1 METGGREPV
10 TPSVALDGKEWLL
23 SAEDGAFSMLSMHGP
38 PSSCFSLSESKR
50 IATLFLRRQML
61 AVPAP
66 AQPADDLYWLDCAPN
81 SDIKLI
87 PIDKSNLGGAATPG
101 VLLCWGDGG
110 CAALMALGDAA
121 GCAHLGVVV
130 LPASPSME
138 ACLSKL
144 AATCEPFGLQQRV
157 LWRGILGA
165 AVKPDDARFLVAI
178 VSPSG
183 AVCPGFELGPF
194 SLNFDFADLN
204 AQHPVRICIASNNI
218 ADWVR
223 NGVGTL
229 HRSLAEFLAARGNDV
244 TVFYTGH
251 HANAADQQRITEEYR
266 ALNIRVATLE
276 RGTYGRERTPDVE
289 RSVEVYQWLKERDG
303 EFDVIVFSECQAH
316 GFHSLAAKKAGIAFA
331 RTLLAVGPHGSLR
344 WCREGMQS
352 PLTGV
357 QDLALNAAEEHMAE
371 WADVVMSPTQHML
384 GWIQSSGWRVATRHF
399 VHQTVLPV
407 DAPRLAQFAEAG
419 VLWPAGDRHDAAI
432 REIVFFGRLETRKG
446 LRLFVNAVSLLQ
458 LQSKWPADIKV
469 TFLGEPG
476 NVEGLSSN
484 EYLARRCAR
493 WNCEWQ
499 TIDHLHQREALE
511 YLREPGRLVVIPS
524 VQDNLPNTVFECLA
538 LRIPLLTTWV
548 GGIPEMIAADD
559 LPHCVCEF
567 DEDGVGLAHKLAQI
581 LAGGRI
587 SPAQFAC
594 DPVANAEA
602 IHRWLGRAKAS
613 LTAAVAPTPAAEH
626 PGALDAVILGD
637 DPAWCADT
645 LHSLRKMLPQGDSI
659 AFWGKNDDLRYG
671 FGSAW
676 DSETGAE
683 AFSIRMVLDQLGLT
697 SSSRPCVLI
706 QGGVMLDDRFADG
719 IARLAGRDLNEPV
732 ALQVRG
738 EPRPEWPHKHGWLPA
753 GCVPIGAEALLTTL
767 GNHCGKVIFV
777 PAPVRCRLRWSC
789 PDVDGSLFDRVIVGM
804 MPEFRRLLPV
814 AEMVGEISPHAL
826 PAELMRPRGLH
837 FGWLRH
843 LRHLSV
849 HETHPV
855 STLAAW
861 SRIMQESIFI
871 RDRQLEEART
881 EAKQNRR
888 SEQLALKYVGQGVQ
902 LLRRGLGIR
911 WILPAWRRRARA
923 WLRSCGPGGR
933 DRPAADADG
942 RAQK

>member
-1 METGGREPV
+1 
-10 TPSVALDGKEWLL
+10 
-23 SAEDGAFSMLSMHGP
+23 MHGP
-38 PSSCFSLSESKR
+38 PSSCSSLNESER

-66 AQPADDLYWLDCAPN
+66 ARPADGLYWLDGAPSN
-81 SDIKLI
+81 DIKLV
-87 PIDKSNLGGAATPG
+87 PVDTSNPRGVVKPG
-101 VLLCWGDGG
+101 VLLCWGDEG
-110 CAALMALGDAA
+110 CTGLMARGDAA
-121 GCAHLGVVV
+121 GCADLGVVV

-138 ACLSKL
+138 ACLRKL
-144 AATCEPFGLQQRV
+144 ATACQAFGSQQRI

-165 AVKPDDARFLVAI
+165 AVQPADTRFLVAI

-183 AVCPGFELGPF
+183 VGCPGFELGPF
-194 SLNFDFADLN
+194 SLNFDFAELK
-204 AQHPVRICIASNNI
+204 AQHPVRVCIASNNM
-218 ADWVR
+218 AGWVR

-251 HANAADQQRITEEYR
+251 HANAAEQQRITDDYR
-266 ALNIRVATLE
+266 ALSIRIATLE
-276 RGTYGRERTPDVE
+276 RGSYGRERTPDVE

-371 WADVVMSPTQHML
+371 WADVVISPTQHML
-384 GWIQSSGWRVATRHF
+384 GWIQSSGWRVATQHF

-407 DAPRLAQFAEAG
+407 DAPRLARLAGEG
-419 VLWPAGDRHDAAI
+419 VLWPAGDRHEAAI
-432 REIVFFGRLETRKG
+432 REVVFFGRLETRKG

-476 NVEGLSSN
+476 TIEGQSSD
-484 EYLARRCAR
+484 EYLAKRCAR
-493 WNCEWQ
+493 WNCERQ
-499 TIDHLHQREALE
+499 TIDDLHQREALE

-581 LAGGRI
+581 LSGGRI
-587 SPAQFAC
+587 APAQFAC

-602 IHRWLGRAKAS
+602 IHRWLGRARAS
-613 LTAAVAPTPAAEH
+613 LTAAVAPAPDAER
-626 PGALDAVILGD
+626 PGAIDVVILGD
-637 DPAWCADT
+637 DPAWCAGT
-645 LHSLRKMLPQGDSI
+645 LRSLRRMLPDGDSI
-659 AFWGKNDDLRYG
+659 AFWGKEDDLRYG
-671 FGSAW
+671 SGSSW
-676 DSETGAE
+676 DSETGTE
-683 AFSIRMVLDQLGLT
+683 AFSIRMVLDQVGMN

-706 QGGVMLDDRFADG
+706 QGGVELDDGFLDR

-777 PAPVRCRLRWSC
+777 PPVVRRRLRWSC
-789 PDVDGSLFDRVIVGM
+789 PNVEGSLFDRVIVGM
-804 MPEFRRLLPV
+804 MPELRRLLPV
-814 AEMVGEISPHAL
+814 AEPVGGISLDAL
-826 PAELMRPRGLH
+826 PAELKRPRGLH

-843 LRHLSV
+843 LRHLSIS
-849 HETHPV
+849 ETHPV

-871 RDRQLEEART
+871 RDRQLEEARN

-902 LLRRGLGIR
+902 LLRRGLGFR

-923 WLRSCGPGGR
+923 WLRSCEPVGK
-933 DRPAADADG
+933 DRPAADTDG
-942 RAQK
+942 GAQE